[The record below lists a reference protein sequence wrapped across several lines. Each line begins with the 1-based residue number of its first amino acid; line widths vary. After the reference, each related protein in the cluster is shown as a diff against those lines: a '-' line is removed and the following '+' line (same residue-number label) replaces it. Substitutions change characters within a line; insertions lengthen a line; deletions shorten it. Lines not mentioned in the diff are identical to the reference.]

1 MWTAWIRRERTGEG
15 QRRPLEACHLNR
27 RLRPIRWQKGRRP
40 TQPIIVASRPP
51 CIPSSPRCPTSSW
64 RCHPRQML
72 IVPLPRPA
80 HTCHTGSHTT
90 ASLPH
95 RVALAL
101 TYKKASELRFSPH
114 HPMLAFPLPNPHPPP
129 PPSLSLSLFPLRL
142 PSPPIQILAPSQG
155 SHLILPYPLPSLHM
169 LPSPLQR
176 PSASPTPTCH
186 RHHYRSGPCSP
197 RTSKGRR
204 NTERKREKG
213 RGRREGERMT
223 RGPYHVNGFYNIFM

>member
-1 MWTAWIRRERTGEG
+1 MNERYRSKEWRTGVVWTAWIRRERTGEG
-15 QRRPLEACHLNR
+15 QRRLLEACHLNR

-114 HPMLAFPLPNPHPPP
+114 YPMLAFPLPNPHPPP
-129 PPSLSLSLFPLRL
+129 PPSLSLSL
-142 PSPPIQILAPSQG
+142 PSPAAIATNPNS
-155 SHLILPYPLPSLHM
+155 
-169 LPSPLQR
+169 
-176 PSASPTPTCH
+176 
-186 RHHYRSGPCSP
+186 
-197 RTSKGRR
+197 RTVAR
-204 NTERKREKG
+204 
-213 RGRREGERMT
+213 
-223 RGPYHVNGFYNIFM
+223 

>member
-129 PPSLSLSLFPLRL
+129 PPSLSLSSLSGCHRHQSKFSHRRKVATSSFLILFPLSTCCRRR
-142 PSPPIQILAPSQG
+142 SSARPPLRPPPATATTTDLAPA
-155 SHLILPYPLPSLHM
+155 PRAR
-169 LPSPLQR
+169 QR
-176 PSASPTPTCH
+176 GGEI
-186 RHHYRSGPCSP
+186 R
-197 RTSKGRR
+197 K
-204 NTERKREKG
+204 ERE
-213 RGRREGERMT
+213 RREEEEGKERE
-223 RGPYHVNGFYNIFM
+223 